1 MDQRQRTIRLI
12 GEEAQE
18 KLRRARVIVFGIGGV
33 GGFAAEALVRAGVG
47 ALAFVDGD
55 RVDVTNLNR
64 QIIATRETI
73 GRPKA
78 ELMRERALLINPE
91 AHVEAHHVFFDAQTA
106 GQFDFSAYDYVA
118 DAIDKVAS
126 KLLLIECAHRAG
138 APVISAMGAGNK
150 LDPSRFR
157 VADIAETSVCPLARV
172 MRRELKKRGIE
183 HTKVVFSDEMPRE
196 TLDGAR
202 APGSISFVPSA
213 AGLVLAGA
221 IVRDLIGVTQCAPAT
236 TASPRSGSR
245 A

>member
-1 MDQRQRTIRLI
+1 MEQHQRTVRLI
-12 GEEAQE
+12 GIEAQE
-18 KLRRARVIVFGIGGV
+18 KLRRAKVIVFGIGGV

-47 ALAFVDGD
+47 TLAFVDGD
-55 RVDVTNLNR
+55 CVDITNLNR
-64 QIIATRETI
+64 QIIATHDTI

-78 ELMRERALLINPE
+78 EVMRERAHRINPM
-91 AHVEAHHVFFDAQTA
+91 ANVEARHVFFDGETA

-138 APVISAMGAGNK
+138 TPIISAMGAGNK

-157 VADIAETSVCPLARV
+157 VADIAETNVCPLARV

-183 HTKVVFSDEMPRE
+183 HTKVVFSDEFPRE
-196 TLDGAR
+196 TLDGER

-213 AGLVLAGA
+213 AGLVLAGT
-221 IVRDLIGVTQCAPAT
+221 IVRDLIGGC
-236 TASPRSGSR
+236 
-245 A
+245 